1 MKDSNTAMLFSLIIY
16 YSSHTNHCPLHSLY
30 TKTLGTFKLSLLH
43 EERALAAR
51 AEGEI
56 EKSIAL
62 YCKAGKY
69 AWEGA
74 RVFGLIN
81 DRDMEAIVRGRA
93 EGIDR

>member
-1 MKDSNTAMLFSLIIY
+1 MIY
-16 YSSHTNHCPLHSLY
+16 YTP
-30 TKTLGTFKLSLLH
+30 TLGTFKLSLLH

-93 EGIDR
+93 EGIDRCNSIICCFYQHIYINTDEHT